1 MDPRDLI
8 HVCGIQLHGGVAGG
22 GFCDD
27 IASVK
32 ILRNPLVKRTCPG
45 STLHLS
51 CRDTMSTSL
60 AIGDPGSRLGF
71 ACCLPGMS
79 SVG

>member
-8 HVCGIQLHGGVAGG
+8 HVCGIHLHGGVAGG

-32 ILRNPLVKRTCPG
+32 ILRNPLVKGT
-45 STLHLS
+45 
-51 CRDTMSTSL
+51 
-60 AIGDPGSRLGF
+60 
-71 ACCLPGMS
+71 
-79 SVG
+79 